1 MATAPIPPL
10 PPVPPLTKDGFTDPV
25 WARWLQLVWTRIKSN
40 VSAVTFDATDGIS
53 GSTAIDN
60 MGELVVTLSV
70 TASGMLKGVAGAI
83 VPAVAGTDY
92 IIGVTAT
99 APLSQSGGGTPN
111 IAMTQASGSDDGWLS
126 ATDWATFNDKQ
137 DHPVPSSDFAAGT
150 TGTGLVV
157 LANGPTVGNIT
168 HSGAMADMSKSVQVP
183 LTGFTITIA
192 DGVSTL
198 ILDPAGTLATGTITL
213 PATPLDGQEV
223 RVTSSQTIT
232 ALTVSPNAG
241 QSVAN
246 APTTLAVSLT
256 GPQGYEFIYHAANTT
271 WYRLQ

>member
-25 WARWLQLVWTRIKSN
+25 WARWLQLAWARIKSN

-53 GSTAIDN
+53 GSTSIDN
-60 MGELVVTLSV
+60 MGELTVTLSV
-70 TASGMLKGVAGAI
+70 TASGVLKGVAGAI

-99 APLSQSGGGTPN
+99 APLSQSGGGTPD
-111 IAMTQASGSDDGWLS
+111 IAMTQASGSVDGWLS
-126 ATDWATFNDKQ
+126 ATDWTTFNSKQ
-137 DHPVPSSDFAAGT
+137 DA
-150 TGTGLVV
+150 
-157 LANGPTVGNIT
+157 PTV
-168 HSGAMADMSKSVQVP
+168 SLQVP

-192 DGVSTL
+192 DGVTVL
-198 ILDPAGTLATGTITL
+198 LLDPAGGLATGTVTM
-213 PATPLDGQEV
+213 PANPYDK
-223 RVTSSQTIT
+223 QTIAINSTQSIT